1 MVMELALFDYDLPP
15 GLIAQEPAEP
25 RDSSRLLVLDRSRG
39 TWNDRTFGDLPGLL
53 RRGDCVVANQSR
65 VIPARLLGTLEPGDR
80 PVELLMLRRVANER
94 WEALA
99 RPGRRCPVGAVVSVR
114 SEERRVGKE
123 GGGGRVECG

>member
-39 TWNDRTFGDLPGLL
+39 TWNDRTFGDLPSFL

-65 VIPARLLGTLEPGDR
+65 VIPARLLGTLEPGGQR
-80 PVELLMLRRVANER
+80 VEILMLRPVDDAR
-94 WEALA
+94 WEALV
-99 RPGRRCPVGAVVSVR
+99 RPGRRCREGMRVSIGAGAAHVLIVAAKADGVR
-114 SEERRVGKE
+114 E
-123 GGGGRVECG
+123 